1 MIEPIA
7 LPRGAFLHAERVEG
21 ARSFSVGFWFPV
33 GSRHEAPHERGFVH
47 FIEHLFF
54 KGTVSRSALDIAR
67 AIDRVG
73 GYLNAFTERD
83 ALCVH
88 CTLPAKHWR
97 LAIELLADLCF
108 RSSFP
113 PDEVEMER
121 EVIVSEILASF
132 DDPEEL
138 SHDLMLARIWP
149 KDPLSRPIAGTEED
163 VRAATR
169 DALLEFRDRMLVPG
183 RLLVTAAGPI
193 DGADLAAELEAVL
206 PLGDSAKAAATAA
219 FSEPRFFPIVDYV
232 PARLSQSYLLVAIP
246 LHPPFGPEDFYS
258 MSALNGAFGE
268 SMSSRLFQQ
277 LREREGLCYSVGS
290 AFSMDRTEG
299 LWLAQAS
306 SSPDAFPALL
316 SSMLREIEA
325 LSSTRPLS
333 DEELAESISRLEGSY
348 DLALEDT
355 EFRMKRL
362 ARQAMQ
368 AEEVLDV
375 EETRNRILGVGGKA
389 IARMIGRVFGD
400 VEPAI
405 FAYGSIGSKGRR
417 VLEAIRRSR
426 KNPGG
431 SS

>member
-7 LPRGAFLHAERVEG
+7 LPGGAFLHMERVEG
-21 ARSFSVGFWFPV
+21 ARSFSLGFWFPV

-54 KGTVSRSALDIAR
+54 KGTATRNALEIAR

-83 ALCVH
+83 SICVH
-88 CTLPAKHWR
+88 CSLPARHWR
-97 LAIELLADLCF
+97 LAVELLADLCF

-113 PDEVEMER
+113 PEEVERER
-121 EVIVSEILASF
+121 EVIISEILASF

-138 SHDLMLARIWP
+138 SHDLLLARIWP
-149 KDPLSRPIAGTEED
+149 NDPLSRPIAGSEED
-163 VRAATR
+163 VRSAR
-169 DALLEFRDRMLVPG
+169 REALLEFRDRMLVPG
-183 RLLVTAAGPI
+183 RLLVTAAGPL
-193 DGADLAAELEAVL
+193 DGAELAAELGSVL
-206 PLGDSAKAAATAA
+206 PDGAPGDGLSPMHSTEPV
-219 FSEPRFFPIVDYV
+219 FSPVVDHV

-246 LHPPFGPEDFYS
+246 LHPPFAPEDFYI

-290 AFSMDRTEG
+290 GFSMDRSEG

-306 SSPDAFPALL
+306 SSPEAFPALL
-316 SSMLREIEA
+316 GSMLREIEA
-325 LSSTRPLS
+325 LSGPRPLS

-368 AEEVLDV
+368 AGEVLDV
-375 EETRNRILGVGGKA
+375 EETRARILAVDAGAVA
-389 IARMIGRVFGD
+389 AMTGRVFGRA
-400 VEPAI
+400 EPAV
-405 FAYGSIGSKGRR
+405 FAYGSIGPKGRKA
-417 VLEAIRRSR
+417 LEALRRAR
-426 KNPGG
+426 KISGG
-431 SS
+431 TP